1 MRYIVAGLMVLTVAA
16 TSCGRSDEGRPPPTA
31 AYAPSA
37 GDVSSAP
44 EVQQILKSAAS
55 QLEQAGS
62 GHFDM
67 AVQLN
72 LEASAP
78 TISFSYYGDFQVP
91 GRSHGT
97 IDGQLVRDSEII
109 SIQGTTYSWTVSVG
123 AFDKDWDATDRVPF
137 FLDPVQI
144 IAAALSTTGDFL
156 LIGEDV
162 LDGSPV
168 YHLRGKNEPK
178 VLSETGGVIEIEVWT
193 GRDDSELKKVT
204 VEGPADLGPEGGP
217 ILGEVAVGK
226 TSVSATM
233 KLSDFGK
240 LVSIEDPLEPARPGD
255 MRYGRAA
262 AFSATVLQDG
272 RVLVVGGSRNQEP
285 DLLASAEIYD
295 PITGTWSW
303 AGNMSEARAAHT
315 ATLLDDGRVLIAAGV
330 GSLERGEL
338 ASSEIYDPA
347 TGGWSAAATMPVLR
361 WGQMAILLPDGRV
374 LVAGG
379 STSHDYVPG
388 RSALVYDPATDTW
401 SSTMNMV
408 DERASF
414 GATLLPQGAVLLVG
428 GTMDLGKPGAH
439 EPQALQSSEV
449 YDPVA
454 GEWSAV
460 ASMSVERSFPS
471 VTLLEDGRVLAA
483 GGAEFAGPGARYKS
497 HASAEIYDP
506 SSDTWS
512 PASSLSRQRVGHW
525 AARLAD
531 GRVMVVRGAGDDLD
545 QPLDPPEIYDPS
557 SDTWTSTGH
566 MLEPRRQS
574 EAVLLQ
580 DGKVLAIGGI
590 GENDIPLTSAE
601 IYDPATNTWILAS
614 APTSP

>member
-1 MRYIVAGLMVLTVAA
+1 MFRSVPTVPVKGVDSLDARRIATPLPGVRGSEAVKYIVAGLIVLTVAA
-16 TSCGRSDEGRPPPTA
+16 TSCGRSDEARPPPTA
-31 AYAPSA
+31 VSAPSA
-37 GDVSSAP
+37 VDVFSAP

-55 QLEQAGS
+55 QLEQSGS

-67 AVQLN
+67 AVELN

-78 TISFSYYGDFQVP
+78 TISFSYHGDFQVP

-109 SIQGTTYSWTVSVG
+109 SIQGTMYSWTVSVG

-193 GRDDSELKKVT
+193 GREDSELKQVT
-204 VEGPADLGPEGGP
+204 VDGPADLDPEGDS
-217 ILGEVAVGK
+217 ILGGVAVGK
-226 TSVSATM
+226 TSVSVMM
-233 KLSDFGK
+233 KLSDSGK

-262 AFSATVLQDG
+262 FSATVLQDG
-272 RVLVVGGSRNQEP
+272 RVLVVGGTRNQEP
-285 DLLASAEIYD
+285 YLLASAEIYD
-295 PITGTWSW
+295 PTTGTWSW
-303 AGNMSEARAAHT
+303 AGNMSEARAGHT
-315 ATLLDDGRVLIAAGV
+315 ATLLEDGRVLVAGGV
-330 GSLERGEL
+330 GSLERGSL

-347 TGGWSAAATMPVLR
+347 TGGWSAAATMPTLR
-361 WGQMAILLPDGRV
+361 WGHMAILLPDGRV

-388 RSALVYDPATDTW
+388 RWALVYDPATDTW
-401 SSTMNMV
+401 SSTRDMV
-408 DERASF
+408 EERAGF

-439 EPQALQSSEV
+439 EPQALQSAEV
-449 YDPVA
+449 YDPVT

-471 VTLLEDGRVLAA
+471 VTLLEDGRVLVA

-512 PASSLSRQRVGHW
+512 PASSLSRQRAGHW
-525 AARLAD
+525 AARLTD
-531 GRVMVVRGAGDDLD
+531 GRVMVG
-545 QPLDPPEIYDPS
+545 PPPRQRPR
-557 SDTWTSTGH
+557 STT
-566 MLEPRRQS
+566 R
-574 EAVLLQ
+574 
-580 DGKVLAIGGI
+580 
-590 GENDIPLTSAE
+590 
-601 IYDPATNTWILAS
+601 PA
-614 APTSP
+614 